1 MVVAPLL
8 TIASIQLAAAPAQAQ
23 TKIITGVVAHAA
35 TQLAQYWTISSGC
48 AKDNGIELDIVT
60 VGGGGAQ
67 QLAVGALNISQS
79 GFPDYF
85 RAIGQN
91 APMRII
97 INNNTVPPYSV
108 YGKPAIKKIADLKG
122 KTISIG
128 GVKDV
133 TLIYMRPLLAA
144 GGLKTTDVDFVYA
157 KATSDRFKA
166 LTAGGIDATIL
177 NPPASFLAGRRG
189 FSHIGEISDHL
200 KDYPFTV
207 WSVNTD
213 WAAKNRNAVVAFA
226 RCHLR
231 AIDWMYKP
239 ENRAEAIAL
248 IVKNAKADPR
258 DSEQT
263 YDYLIKQLKAFSRD
277 GLLTEEMFGRMKSG
291 LIEMGDV
298 KEPVPPLDRFYDA
311 SYVKAANAT

>member
-1 MVVAPLL
+1 M
-8 TIASIQLAAAPAQAQ
+8 LAAPMLTTAVYLLAVTSAQAQ

-35 TQLAQYWTISSGC
+35 TQLAQYWATSSGC
-48 AKDNGIELDIVT
+48 AKENGIELDIVT

-67 QLAVGALNISQS
+67 QTAVGALNVSQS

-85 RAIGQN
+85 RAIGQG
-91 APMRII
+91 APIRIF

-108 YGKPAIKKIADLKG
+108 YAKPTIKKIADLKG

-157 KATSDRFKA
+157 KATADRFKA
-166 LTAGGIDATIL
+166 LNSGGVDATIL
-177 NPPASFLAGRRG
+177 NPPASFRAGRQG
-189 FSHIGEISDHL
+189 FSHVGEISDFL

-207 WSVNTD
+207 WSVNTS
-213 WAAKNRNAVVAFA
+213 WAAKNRDAVVAFT

-231 AIDWMYKP
+231 AIEWMYKP
-239 ENRAEAIAL
+239 ESKADAIAM
-248 IVKNAKADPR
+248 IIKNTKADPR
-258 DSEQT
+258 DAEQT
-263 YDYLIKQLKAFSRD
+263 YDYLVKQLKAFSRD
-277 GLLTEEMFGRMKSG
+277 GLLTEDMFGRMKAG

-298 KEPVPPLDRFYDA
+298 KEPVPPLDRFFDA
-311 SYVKAANAT
+311 SYVKAASAK